1 MDISP
6 TILRLHPELDADQR
20 AVVAHTE
27 GPLMAIAGPGS
38 GKTLCVELR
47 ALNPLLAGQS
57 GAGDI
62 VLRTFGRDAARELR
76 QRFTQSA
83 LRPCAV
89 GPTDTTPG
97 CGSARSAACATRCWP
112 PTPGW
117 WACDSATPSWT
128 KWNSSG
134 CCAGISTACWAPTER
149 CSQGRAGGPWGMV
162 RPRPPG
168 TLTASETS

>member
-1 MDISP
+1 MLSREIPMDISP
-6 TILRLHPELDADQR
+6 TILRLHPELVGVQR

-27 GPLMAIAGPGS
+27 SPLLAIAGPGS

-83 LRPCAV
+83 LR
-89 GPTDTTPG
+89 
-97 CGSARSAACATRCWP
+97 CGAHGHHSRVR
-112 PTPGW
+112 
-117 WACDSATPSWT
+117 
-128 KWNSSG
+128 
-134 CCAGISTACWAPTER
+134 ISTIRGLCHPVLAPHARLVGMRLGYSVMDEVEQFR
-149 CSQGRAGGPWGMV
+149 LLCRDFDCVLGPD
-162 RPRPPG
+162 
-168 TLTASETS
+168 